1 MVGEPDHNRELTSFS
16 RYLSPWRF
24 NQQQEQKP
32 RQSRIKGEIAE
43 NLLAIL
49 PGNKQKFH
57 MQRESLGLKTCLQAL
72 QLS

>member
-1 MVGEPDHNRELTSFS
+1 MVREPDHNRELTSFS
-16 RYLSPWRF
+16 KHLSPWRF

-57 MQRESLGLKTCLQAL
+57 MQIESLGLKACPQAI